1 MKKVFTYA
9 LLFLVGAAFGAVQA
23 NAETAASQRM
33 TNKITQKV
41 QNSKKVVKMKAIPEK
56 AFAPAYLLWW
66 NDNELQRN
74 VELHYTQEGQTSNR
88 LKCYVILCNYKEE
101 KGVGVV
107 TAALDKRCINKMS
120 DWNSSDFFSLEVEL
134 GKFGGYKHT
143 NPYSYPED
151 PYYFQTTVQNN
162 KKGISRV
169 LFYTKA
175 QNGTTFY
182 TFNMPIRSP
191 ELKEKLKS
199 FFEKNGSISM
209 DRAGNGLKM
218 MKDPEMSYQFEAYN

>member
-120 DWNSSDFFSLEVEL
+120 DWNSSDFFSLEVKL

-162 KKGISRV
+162 KK
-169 LFYTKA
+169 
-175 QNGTTFY
+175 
-182 TFNMPIRSP
+182 IRSP